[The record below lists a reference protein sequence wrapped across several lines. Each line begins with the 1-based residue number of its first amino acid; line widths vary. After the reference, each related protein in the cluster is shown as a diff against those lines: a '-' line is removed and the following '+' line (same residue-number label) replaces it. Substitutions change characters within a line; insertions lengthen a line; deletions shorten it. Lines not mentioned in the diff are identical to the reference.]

1 MARPQTGDY
10 ASFYHNYIQ
19 KAMGESPKELVEK
32 YSVALNEFI
41 NHLPES
47 KADYAYAAN
56 KWTVKDVIQHLID
69 AERIFAYRAL
79 RFARKDA
86 TNLPGFDE
94 NSFAANANAGSRSL
108 ASLKEEFVAVRK
120 STDLL
125 LLSLNEEQLNQK
137 GMGNNN
143 AITVNAILFIT
154 FGHILHHKE
163 ILEERYL

>member
-1 MARPQTGDY
+1 MARPKEGDY

-19 KAMGESPKELVEK
+19 KAVGENPKDLIEK

-41 NHLPES
+41 NHLPEA
-47 KADYAYAAN
+47 KADYAYAEN

-108 ASLKEEFVAVRK
+108 QSLQEEFKAVRK

-125 LLSLNEEQLNQK
+125 LLSFTEEQLQQK

-143 AITVNAILFIT
+143 SITVNAIAFIT
-154 FGHILHHKE
+154 FGHLLHHKE
-163 ILEERYL
+163 ILEDRYL

>member
-1 MARPQTGDY
+1 M
-10 ASFYHNYIQ
+10 
-19 KAMGESPKELVEK
+19 
-32 YSVALNEFI
+32 
-41 NHLPES
+41 
-47 KADYAYAAN
+47 
-56 KWTVKDVIQHLID
+56 KDVIQHLID

-108 ASLKEEFVAVRK
+108 QSLQEEFKAVRK

-125 LLSLNEEQLNQK
+125 LLSFTEEQLQQK

-143 AITVNAILFIT
+143 SITVNAIAFIT
-154 FGHILHHKE
+154 FGHLLHHKE
-163 ILEERYL
+163 ILEDRYL